1 MNSGHFKFFLHV
13 VSPASRHQVRTFS
26 SSYAPFFAVRQQT
39 LSAIS
44 KCTLALACR
53 ETHEMHNMLRP
64 TWSLLYP
71 KGHGKLRHL
80 LRSVLELAVT
90 DGVWKIV
97 VKHATKREPC
107 SRCLTQLPQNSPSV
121 LAKPSS
127 STLSLNFPWSSLCPA
142 ENEVLVCS
150 DGHLWISRP
159 SLIFLACSA
168 SFQAQILQLHSVLPG
183 TMSHEGH
190 QNNKSFRVNNRS

>member
-53 ETHEMHNMLRP
+53 ETHEMHNMLRS

-80 LRSVLELAVT
+80 LLSVLELAVT

-107 SRCLTQLPQNSPSV
+107 SRCLPQLPQNSPSV

-127 STLSLNFPWSSLCPA
+127 STLSLNFPWSSLLSSWERSPCVLRWALVDFQTFADFSSLFCLISGSDPA
-142 ENEVLVCS
+142 AT
-150 DGHLWISRP
+150 
-159 SLIFLACSA
+159 FCSA
-168 SFQAQILQLHSVLPG
+168 WDHVTWGSPEQQKL
-183 TMSHEGH
+183 
-190 QNNKSFRVNNRS
+190 

>member
-13 VSPASRHQVRTFS
+13 VSPASCHPVRTFS
-26 SSYAPFFAVRQQT
+26 SSRAPFFAVRQQT

-53 ETHEMHNMLRP
+53 EALEMHDMLRSA
-64 TWSLLYP
+64 WSLLYP

-80 LRSVLELAVT
+80 LLSVLELAVT

-107 SRCLTQLPQNSPSV
+107 SRFLPYPAAPKLSLSSSKTLFPYPEPKLPMKLPSV
-121 LAKPSS
+121 QLRTK
-127 STLSLNFPWSSLCPA
+127 SLCAQMGICGFPD
-142 ENEVLVCS
+142 LR
-150 DGHLWISRP
+150 W
-159 SLIFLACSA
+159 
-168 SFQAQILQLHSVLPG
+168 SF
-183 TMSHEGH
+183 
-190 QNNKSFRVNNRS
+190 